1 MSISSSE
8 LKLSEKVNKDNYAI
22 NHYCRVTDC
31 SPHLD
36 GNRGW
41 AQQAQYNKFVRE
53 WVEGLGW

>member
-1 MSISSSE
+1 MEILCYSVYGKFCHE
-8 LKLSEKVNKDNYAI
+8 LNNHKCKD
-22 NHYCRVTDC
+22 TDY

-53 WVEGLGW
+53 WVEEFGW